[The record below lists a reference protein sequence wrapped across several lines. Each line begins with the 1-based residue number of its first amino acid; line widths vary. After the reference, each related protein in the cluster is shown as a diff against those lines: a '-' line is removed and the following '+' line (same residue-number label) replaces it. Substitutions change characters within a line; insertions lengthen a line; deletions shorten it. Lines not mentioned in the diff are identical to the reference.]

1 MHHIITEI
9 YPISDY
15 RLLAVFDNGVTKI
28 YDVKPLFDWREVF
41 KTLKNNNLFDEVFVD
56 TGGYGVVW
64 NDQVDLSSE
73 EIWNRGEEISLEE
86 DELDILLAE
95 QALIQYQN
103 NRKTYSHSEIKK
115 IIEEEIFK

>member
-1 MHHIITEI
+1 MLHIINEI

-41 KTLKNNNLFDEVFVD
+41 KTLKNSNLFDEVFVD

-73 EIWNRGEEISLEE
+73 EIWNHGEEISLEE

-103 NRKTYSHSEIKK
+103 NRKTYSHREIKK
-115 IIEEEIFK
+115 IIEEEISK

>member
-115 IIEEEIFK
+115 IIEEEISK